1 LAPMADAPEL
11 VATLFTHARVSLTPP
26 GDAAA
31 LESLLRRTWEAAR
44 SQWSPV
50 ELPAGLFVR
59 HLAERLPEASPGAS
73 VEALLEPL
81 SLSELYL
88 ACACARG
95 FPGAAEAFEQHYLVK
110 LPALLAY
117 LKQPAAVIDDV
128 CQLARVRLLLRT
140 PEGEPRINDY
150 TGRGAL
156 LSWVRV
162 TAVRIALKLQAADKP
177 APDED
182 AAEVLDALPAP
193 GVDAELD
200 LIKQRHQSELR
211 QALRDA
217 FAALSPEERH
227 LLRLY
232 FVDRLSTTELG
243 ALMRVNQS
251 TVSRWVKAA
260 RQRVYEETR
269 RRLQARLNLS
279 AGGFQSFLS
288 VLDSQLDVS
297 LSQLFGEEDR
307 PPPGAPMMKR

>member
-1 LAPMADAPEL
+1 MADVPEL
-11 VATLFTHARVSLTPP
+11 VATLLTHARVRLTPP

-31 LESLLRRTWEAAR
+31 LESLLSRAWEAAR
-44 SQWSPV
+44 SQWNPV

-59 HLAERLPEASPGAS
+59 HLAERLPQASPDS
-73 VEALLEPL
+73 SIEALLEPL

-95 FPGAAEAFEQHYLVK
+95 LPSAAEVFEQHYLAK

-117 LKQPAAVIDDV
+117 LKQPAALVDDV

-140 PEGEPRINDY
+140 PESEPRINDY

-182 AAEVLDALPAP
+182 MADVLDALPAP

-211 QALRDA
+211 QALREA
-217 FAALSPEERH
+217 FATLSPDERH

-243 ALMRVNQS
+243 ALLRVNQS
-251 TVSRWVKAA
+251 TISRWVKSA
-260 RQRVYEETR
+260 RQSIYEETR

-307 PPPGAPMMKR
+307 RPGDSVMKR